1 VGSPVRLRLAARD
14 ISLTLQRQS
23 GTSILNILP
32 VTVDEISLNDDAQ
45 VTVRVL
51 AGDEPILA
59 RITRK
64 SALELGLQPGM
75 QVFAQVKGIALL
87 N

>member
-1 VGSPVRLRLAARD
+1 VDG
-14 ISLTLQRQS
+14 ISL
-23 GTSILNILP
+23 
-32 VTVDEISLNDDAQ
+32 DDDAQ

-51 AGDEPILA
+51 AGDVPILA

-64 SALELGLQPGM
+64 SASELALQPGM
-75 QVFAQVKGIALL
+75 RLFAQAKGIALL